1 MSPPSNQRI
10 LRAGDGLVFG
20 ISLAAVAWLFL
31 IAWNTQPAGKVRIR
45 AGNQVFATYSLN
57 QQRAVDVPG
66 PLGISHIVIEQGRV
80 RVASDPGIHQ
90 YCVKQGWLSR
100 AGEIAMCLPNRV
112 SVELLGEKGYDSLNY

>member
-1 MSPPSNQRI
+1 M
-10 LRAGDGLVFG
+10 LLAGLVG
-20 ISLAAVAWLFL
+20 VAWLFL
-31 IAWNTQPAGKVRIR
+31 TVWSAQPAGKVRIR
-45 AGNQVFATYSLN
+45 AGNTVFATHSLN
-57 QQRAVDVPG
+57 QQRSLDVPG
-66 PLGISHIVIEQGRV
+66 PLGISHIVIDRGRV

>member
-1 MSPPSNQRI
+1 MSQANNPPL
-10 LRAGDGLVFG
+10 LRSGDWLVLLAGLVG
-20 ISLAAVAWLFL
+20 VAWLFL
-31 IAWNTQPAGKVRIR
+31 TVWSVQPAGKVRIR
-45 AGNQVFATYSLN
+45 AGNTVFATHSLN
-57 QQRAVDVPG
+57 QQRSLDVPG
-66 PLGISHIVIEQGRV
+66 PLGISHIVIDRGRV